1 MPPYPFPLPTTTL
14 LTFSSILHDPS
25 NSYTTVLSEAT
36 EARTRLFLALK
47 GVQECQQGSS
57 ALAVL
62 DAVQVYLPYLKGIIA
77 CLDADEL
84 LFKGEPT
91 FPWSSPLTHYTLSTP
106 TLPLLSIHSEHLF
119 VILTYVLAL
128 SNYAHSILAS
138 LPNFEPKPGSHS
150 MPHMSAEDEKRTTAG
165 LSRAVDLLCQAS
177 GVADWAAENV
187 CLVVE
192 PIKNASAGRVGKGK
206 WPAESSRETF
216 KGLSMM
222 LLADAHLTAIRKLLQ
237 PVLPHTLF
245 SPPGPPLPS
254 NHPSASLLAK
264 LYLHVTSLYT
274 SSRALLKVHQSSSSS
289 SSSTDASSSAKRL
302 FSSKDKSLSEPDSV
316 EGEII
321 PPLKRYL
328 RKESQLSLALAHKW
342 LGIDSGENSKGAKVG
357 EALAW
362 TKDSLVRL
370 EEMEDSKVREKM
382 KGLSLGGIGKSGEK
396 KKEERKARKGRIERE
411 VEDTK
416 AWVSAYSKMNDTVAF
431 QPVPPISSLI
441 TASGR
446 PIFTAKVFMPPA
458 SKFEPTR
465 RLLSP
470 DGVGADEDQAD
481 NEEDGTHGGGE
492 YAGKGNYF

>member
-25 NSYTTVLSEAT
+25 NSYTAVLSEAT

-47 GVQECQQGSS
+47 GVHEGQQGSS

-91 FPWSSPLTHYTLSTP
+91 FPWSSPLTHYALSTP

-128 SNYAHSILAS
+128 SNYAHSILSA
-138 LPNFEPKPGSHS
+138 LPTFEPKPGSHT
-150 MPHMSAEDEKRTTAG
+150 MPHMSTEDEKRTTAG

-192 PIKNASAGRVGKGK
+192 PIKNANAGRVGKGK

-222 LLADAHLTAIRKLLQ
+222 LLADAHLTAIRKLLL

-274 SSRALLKVHQSSSSS
+274 SSRALLKVHQGSSFSSSDTSSSS
-289 SSSTDASSSAKRL
+289 KRL
-302 FSSKDKSLSEPDSV
+302 FSKDKSLSEPDSV

-342 LGIDSGENSKGAKVG
+342 LGIDSGENGKGAKVG

-362 TKDSLVRL
+362 TKDALTRL
-370 EEMEDSKVREKM
+370 EEMEDSKIREKM

-396 KKEERKARKGRIERE
+396 KKEERKARKGRVERE

-416 AWVSAYSKMNDTVAF
+416 AWVTAYTKINDTVAF
-431 QPVPPISSLI
+431 QPIPPISSLI
-441 TASGR
+441 TPSGR
-446 PIFTAKVFMPPA
+446 PIFTAKAFTPPA

-470 DGVGADEDQAD
+470 DG
-481 NEEDGTHGGGE
+481 EEDGEPAETAKDGDRGEE

>member
-14 LTFSSILHDPS
+14 LAYSSILHDPS

-47 GVQECQQGSS
+47 GVHEGQQGSS

-91 FPWSSPLTHYTLSTP
+91 FPWSSPLTQYALSTP
-106 TLPLLSIHSEHLF
+106 TLPLISIHSEHLF

-138 LPNFEPKPGSHS
+138 LPTFEPKPGSHT
-150 MPHMSAEDEKRTTAG
+150 MPHMSTEDEKRTTAG

-177 GVADWAAENV
+177 GVADWTAENV

-192 PIKNASAGRVGKGK
+192 PIKNASAGRLGKGK

-222 LLADAHLTAIRKLLQ
+222 LLADAHLTAIRKLLL

-254 NHPSASLLAK
+254 NHPSAALLAK

-289 SSSTDASSSAKRL
+289 SSADASSSSKRL
-302 FSSKDKSLSEPDSV
+302 FSKDKSLSEPDSV

-321 PPLKRYL
+321 APLKRYL

-342 LGIDSGENSKGAKVG
+342 LGIDSGENGKGAKVG
-357 EALAW
+357 EALSW
-362 TKDSLVRL
+362 TRDALMRL
-370 EEMEDSKVREKM
+370 EEMEDSRFKEKM
-382 KGLSLGGIGKSGEK
+382 KGLSLGGIGKSGDK
-396 KKEERKARKGRIERE
+396 KKEERKARKGRVERE

-416 AWVSAYSKMNDTVAF
+416 AWVTAYTKMNDTVAF

-441 TASGR
+441 TPSGR
-446 PIFTAKVFMPPA
+446 PIFAAKAFTPPA
-458 SKFEPTR
+458 SKFEPSR

-470 DGVGADEDQAD
+470 DGEGDEVTDEQKTEPVD
-481 NEEDGTHGGGE
+481 GE